1 MSFKKG
7 SQEIIN
13 RVPTRLTE
21 SSNKL
26 LESVE
31 EEEFIEIKQ
40 QLDANPK
47 HLHNNSEV
55 SSEENCYSKEEFQA
69 ESKASVKA
77 DSHSDSQLSSESGVS
92 TIQSLDEE
100 VMLDTAE

>member
-7 SQEIIN
+7 SQENIN

-31 EEEFIEIKQ
+31 EEEVIEIKQ
-40 QLDANPK
+40 QLYANPK
-47 HLHNNSEV
+47 HLHNSSEV
-55 SSEENCYSKEEFQA
+55 SSE
-69 ESKASVKA
+69 
-77 DSHSDSQLSSESGVS
+77 
-92 TIQSLDEE
+92 
-100 VMLDTAE
+100 